1 MNHLGYF
8 AAAQR
13 PVETCVVGSGGFGR
27 SFLAQGMRVPLMHAR
42 IAVDVDASIAAAGF
56 GDLGVPATDVA
67 VCDTPDQARRAWDD
81 GKFIAAADLG
91 VVVDLP
97 IDVVV
102 EATGNPEAGARHSR
116 MAIDSGRHLALVSK
130 EVDSVVGPILA
141 HLAQQR
147 GRVVTPVDGDQ
158 PSLLIGL
165 ITWAQ
170 VLGFDIVAA
179 GKSSE
184 YDFVYDEAA
193 ATMTSN
199 GRTIAMPDFVPHRAL
214 GTRAVA
220 DLAHARAKAC
230 AALPQRAVPDLCE
243 LLVVANA
250 TGFLPDRAD
259 LHAPIARVPE
269 VPSFFGLAT
278 EGGLLARAR
287 TLDVFH
293 CLRRPDEASF
303 AGGVYVVVR
312 CEDRETWDLLAAK
325 GHVISRDGQRAMV
338 YLPRH
343 LLGLE
348 AATSVLDAA
357 IHGRSSGAPAPRPE
371 LDLVARATRRLPAGT
386 LLAMGGHHHS
396 IDGTA
401 AELQPAKPL
410 GAGVPV
416 PFYLAANRR
425 LVRDVAAG
433 AAIAFDDIDID
444 PASALLALRRQQD
457 AFFFFGQSQAA
468 ATAAMI
474 HGARS
479 A

>member
-1 MNHLGYF
+1 MNHLDYF

-27 SFLAQGMRVPLMHAR
+27 SFLAQGRRVPLMRAR
-42 IAVDVDASIAAAGF
+42 IAVDVDAAIAAAGF
-56 GDLGVPATDVA
+56 AALRVPAADVV
-67 VCDTPDQARRAWDD
+67 VCHAAADARRAWDA
-81 GKFIAAADLG
+81 GKFIAAADLA

-116 MAIDSGRHLALVSK
+116 MAIDAGHHLVLVSK
-130 EVDSVVGPILA
+130 EVDSVVGPLLA
-141 HLAQQR
+141 RLARRR

-165 ITWAQ
+165 VTWAQ
-170 VLGFDIVAA
+170 ALGFDIVAA

-184 YDFVYDEAA
+184 YDFVYDASA

-199 GRTIAMPDFVPHRAL
+199 GWTIATPDFASLWDAGDRPAADVAAARAL
-214 GTRAVA
+214 
-220 DLAHARAKAC
+220 AC

-250 TGFLPDRAD
+250 TGLVPDRPD
-259 LHAPIARVPE
+259 LHAPIARIPE
-269 VPSFFGLAT
+269 VPSFLGTADA
-278 EGGLLARAR
+278 GGLLARAG

-303 AGGVYVVVR
+303 AGGVYVVVA
-312 CEDRETWDLLAAK
+312 CDDRETWELLAAK
-325 GHVISRDGQRAMV
+325 GHAVSRDGQRAMI

-348 AATSVLDAA
+348 AATSVLEAA
-357 IHGRSSGAPAPRPE
+357 IHGRSTGAASPRPR
-371 LDLVARATRRLPAGT
+371 LDLVARATRPLPAGAV
-386 LLAMGGHHHS
+386 LAMGGHHHS

-401 AELQPAKPL
+401 AELQPGRPL
-410 GAGVPV
+410 RAGAPA

-433 AAIAFDDIDID
+433 ALIGCDDVAID
-444 PASALLALRRQQD
+444 PDSALLALRRQQD
-457 AFFFFGQSQAA
+457 ECFFGESGAA
-468 ATAAMI
+468 AE
-474 HGARS
+474 S
-479 A
+479 P

>member
-1 MNHLGYF
+1 MNHLDYF

-27 SFLAQGMRVPLMHAR
+27 SFLAQGRRVPLMHAR
-42 IAVDVDASIAAAGF
+42 IAVDVDAAIAAAGF
-56 GDLGVPATDVA
+56 TALGVPANDVA
-67 VCDTPDQARRAWDD
+67 VCHGADEARRAWDD
-81 GKFIAAADLG
+81 GRFIAAADLA

-102 EATGNPEAGARHSR
+102 EATGSPEAGARHSR
-116 MAIDSGRHLALVSK
+116 MAIAAGHHLVLVSK
-130 EVDSVVGPILA
+130 EVDSVVGPMLA

-170 VLGFDIVAA
+170 ALGFDIVAA

-184 YDFVYDEAA
+184 YDFVYDAET

-199 GRTIAMPDFVPHRAL
+199 GKTVATPDFAAHWAL
-214 GTRAVA
+214 GSRPAAEVANDRAA
-220 DLAHARAKAC
+220 AC

-250 TGFLPDRAD
+250 TGFLPDCAD
-259 LHAPIARVPE
+259 LHAPIARIPE
-269 VPSFFGLAT
+269 VPSFFGVASA
-278 EGGLLARAR
+278 GGLLARAG

-303 AGGVYVVVR
+303 AGGVYVIVA
-312 CEDRETWDLLAAK
+312 CDDRETWDLLAAK
-325 GHVISRDGQRAMV
+325 GHVVSRDGQRAMV

-357 IHGRSSGAPAPRPE
+357 IHGRSSGAVSPRPR
-371 LDLVARATRRLPAGT
+371 LDLVARATRPLQAGT
-386 LLAMGGHHHS
+386 VLAMGGHHHS
-396 IDGTA
+396 IDGAA
-401 AELQPAKPL
+401 AELQPARPL
-410 GAGVPV
+410 GAGAPV

-433 AAIAFDDIDID
+433 AAIACDDVEID
-444 PASALLALRRQQD
+444 PASVLLALRRQQD
-457 AFFFFGQSQAA
+457 ECFFGRPDA
-468 ATAAMI
+468 ATQ
-474 HGARS
+474 S